1 MGAVAFRSVRGPVG
15 RRAVPRIR
23 ADPAG
28 DELARLYA
36 EHSRSL
42 LQLAALLVPD
52 IGAAH
57 EVMYEAFAA
66 VVRGR
71 SYPRGGDAF
80 PFLLRAVVHRART
93 VDSASGPAETNE
105 NLPAAGGVAAR
116 AADIPAAD
124 IGAADIGAAEA
135 ALPQAAVL
143 HALRSLPGPQ
153 REALVLR
160 YYGQLSDEQAA
171 DAMGVRPAELR
182 AHVARGMAAL
192 RAMLASAGSEPS
204 K

>member
-28 DELARLYA
+28 DELSRLYA

-57 EVMYEAFAA
+57 EIMYEAFAA

-93 VDSASGPAETNE
+93 VASASGRAETTGI
-105 NLPAAGGVAAR
+105 LPVAGGSA
-116 AADIPAAD
+116 PGEAD
-124 IGAADIGAAEA
+124 IGAADLGAAEA

-171 DAMGVRPAELR
+171 DAMGVRPPELR